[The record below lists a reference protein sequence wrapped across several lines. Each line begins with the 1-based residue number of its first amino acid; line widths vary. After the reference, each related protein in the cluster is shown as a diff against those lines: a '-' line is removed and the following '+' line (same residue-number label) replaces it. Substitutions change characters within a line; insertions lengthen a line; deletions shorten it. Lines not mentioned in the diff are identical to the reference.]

1 MTVGTEFVDIL
12 IEFGDELRVAGIAVG
27 TGDAITYV
35 QAVSLLNPADLGD
48 IYWAGRGTLVGRRDL
63 IPTYD
68 RVFKSFFLDVETQGD
83 SELKAMMR
91 ATTSTAATL
100 EVPSPDPGEGE
111 ESNEE
116 EAQLGYMASGAQVW
130 RNKAFAVCTDQ
141 ELATIRRIVSDIK
154 LTPPRRRTR
163 RTITAK
169 NGPRLDPR
177 RMARETMRSHGD
189 PTRLFRQKRRLRI
202 RPLVFILDV
211 SGSMSDYSR
220 NLLQFAYSARRAADK
235 VEVFCFGTR
244 LTRITR
250 SLDRRKPDDALNLA
264 ATAVF
269 DWDGG
274 TRIGQSLDQFI
285 KRWGRRGLSRG
296 SIVVIC
302 SDGLDRGDPALLESA
317 MEKLSRLSHRIVW
330 MNPHKGDVKDFRPN
344 SLGMMV
350 ADPFIDEIFS
360 GHNLASLEQFAEK
373 LRELR

>member
-12 IEFGDELRVAGIAVG
+12 IEFGDELRDAGIAVG
-27 TGDAITYV
+27 TGDAMTYV
-35 QAVSLLNPADLGD
+35 EAVSLLNPADLGD
-48 IYWAGRGTLVGRRDL
+48 VYWAGRGTLVSRRDL

-68 RVFKSFFLDVETQGD
+68 RVFKSFFIDVETRSD

-130 RNKAFAVCTDQ
+130 RNKAFAACTDQ

-202 RPLVFILDV
+202 RPLVFVLDV

-250 SLDRRKPDDALNLA
+250 SLDRRRPDDALNLA

>member
-12 IEFGDELRVAGIAVG
+12 IEFGDELRDAGIAVG

-48 IYWAGRGTLVGRRDL
+48 IYWAGRGTLVSRRDL

>member
-12 IEFGDELRVAGIAVG
+12 IEFGDELRDAGIAVG

-177 RMARETMRSHGD
+177 RMARETMRSHGN

-302 SDGLDRGDPALLESA
+302 SDGLDRGDPALLEAS

>member
-12 IEFGDELRVAGIAVG
+12 IEFGDELRDAGIAVG
-27 TGDAITYV
+27 TGDAMTYV

-48 IYWAGRGTLVGRRDL
+48 VYWAGRGTLVSRRDL

-177 RMARETMRSHGD
+177 RMARETMRSHGN

-302 SDGLDRGDPALLESA
+302 SDGLDRGDPALLEAS

>member
-12 IEFGDELRVAGIAVG
+12 IEFGDELRDAGIAVG
-27 TGDAITYV
+27 TGDAMTYV
-35 QAVSLLNPADLGD
+35 EAVSLLNPADLGD
-48 IYWAGRGTLVGRRDL
+48 VYWAGRGTLVSRRDL

-130 RNKAFAVCTDQ
+130 RNKAFAACTDQ

-330 MNPHKGDVKDFRPN
+330 MNPHKGDVKNFRPN

>member
-12 IEFGDELRVAGIAVG
+12 IEFGDELRDAGIAVG

>member
-12 IEFGDELRVAGIAVG
+12 IEFGDELRDAGIAVG
-27 TGDAITYV
+27 TGDAMTYV
-35 QAVSLLNPADLGD
+35 EAVSLLNPADLGD
-48 IYWAGRGTLVGRRDL
+48 VYWAGRGTLVSRRDL

-111 ESNEE
+111 ESNEG

-130 RNKAFAVCTDQ
+130 RNKAFAACTDQ

-177 RMARETMRSHGD
+177 RMARETMRSHSD

>member
-12 IEFGDELRVAGIAVG
+12 IEFGDELRDAGIAVG

-48 IYWAGRGTLVGRRDL
+48 VYWAGRGTLVSRRDL

-177 RMARETMRSHGD
+177 RMARETMRSHGN

-302 SDGLDRGDPALLESA
+302 SDGLDRGDPALLEAS

>member
-12 IEFGDELRVAGIAVG
+12 IEFGDELRDAGIAVG
-27 TGDAITYV
+27 TGDAMTYV

-48 IYWAGRGTLVGRRDL
+48 VYWAGRGTLVSRRDL

>member
-12 IEFGDELRVAGIAVG
+12 IEFGDELRDAGIAVG
-27 TGDAITYV
+27 TGDAMTYV
-35 QAVSLLNPADLGD
+35 EAVSLLNPADLGD
-48 IYWAGRGTLVGRRDL
+48 VYWAGRGTLVSRRDL

>member
-12 IEFGDELRVAGIAVG
+12 IEFGDELRDAGIAVG
-27 TGDAITYV
+27 TGDAMTYV

-48 IYWAGRGTLVGRRDL
+48 VYWAGRGTLVSRRDL
-63 IPTYD
+63 IPAYD
-68 RVFKSFFLDVETQGD
+68 RVFKSFFLDVETPGD

-177 RMARETMRSHGD
+177 RMARETMRSHGN

-302 SDGLDRGDPALLESA
+302 SDGLDRGDPALLEAS

>member
-1 MTVGTEFVDIL
+1 MTVGTEFVDVL
-12 IEFGDELRVAGIAVG
+12 IEFGDELRDAGIAVG
-27 TGDAITYV
+27 TGDAMTYV

-48 IYWAGRGTLVGRRDL
+48 VYWAGRGTLVSRRDL

-68 RVFKSFFLDVETQGD
+68 RVFKNFFLDVETQGD

-130 RNKAFAVCTDQ
+130 RNKAFAACTDQ

-163 RTITAK
+163 RTMTAK

-177 RMARETMRSHGD
+177 RMARETMRSHGN

-302 SDGLDRGDPALLESA
+302 SDGLDRGDPALLEAS

>member
-12 IEFGDELRVAGIAVG
+12 IEFGDELRDAGIAVG
-27 TGDAITYV
+27 TGDAMTYV
-35 QAVSLLNPADLGD
+35 EAVSLLNPADLGD
-48 IYWAGRGTLVGRRDL
+48 VYWAGRGTLVSRRDL

-130 RNKAFAVCTDQ
+130 RNKAFAACTDQ

-177 RMARETMRSHGD
+177 RMPRETMRSHGD

-302 SDGLDRGDPALLESA
+302 SDGLDRGDPALLEAS

>member
-1 MTVGTEFVDIL
+1 MTVGTEFVDVL
-12 IEFGDELRVAGIAVG
+12 IEFGDELRDAGIAVG
-27 TGDAITYV
+27 TGDAMTYV

-48 IYWAGRGTLVGRRDL
+48 VYWAGRGTLVSRRDL

-68 RVFKSFFLDVETQGD
+68 RVFKNFFLDVETQGD

-130 RNKAFAVCTDQ
+130 RNKAFAACTDQ

-189 PTRLFRQKRRLRI
+189 PTRLFRQKRSLRI

-250 SLDRRKPDDALNLA
+250 SLDRRKPDDSLNLA

-302 SDGLDRGDPALLESA
+302 SDGLDRGDPALLEAS

-350 ADPFIDEIFS
+350 ADPFIDETFS

>member
-1 MTVGTEFVDIL
+1 MTVGTEFVDVL
-12 IEFGDELRVAGIAVG
+12 IEFGDELRDAGIAVG
-27 TGDAITYV
+27 TGDAMTYV

-48 IYWAGRGTLVGRRDL
+48 VYWAGRGTLVSRRDL

-68 RVFKSFFLDVETQGD
+68 RVFKNFFLDVETQGD

-130 RNKAFAVCTDQ
+130 RNKAFAACTDQ

-154 LTPPRRRTR
+154 LTPPRRCTR

-177 RMARETMRSHGD
+177 RMARETMRSHGN

-302 SDGLDRGDPALLESA
+302 SDGLDRGDPALLEAS

>member
-12 IEFGDELRVAGIAVG
+12 IEFGDELRDAGIAVG
-27 TGDAITYV
+27 TGDAMTYV
-35 QAVSLLNPADLGD
+35 EAVSLLNPADLGD
-48 IYWAGRGTLVGRRDL
+48 VYWAGRGTLVSRRDL

-116 EAQLGYMASGAQVW
+116 EAQLGYMASGAQVC
-130 RNKAFAVCTDQ
+130 RNKAFAACTDQ

-202 RPLVFILDV
+202 RPLGFILDV

>member
-1 MTVGTEFVDIL
+1 MKVGTDFVDVL
-12 IEFGDELRVAGIAVG
+12 VEFGDELRNAGVVVG
-27 TGDAITYV
+27 TNDTMTYV
-35 QAVSLLNPADLGD
+35 EAVSLINPADLID
-48 IYWAGRGTLVGRRDL
+48 VYWAGRGTLVNRKDQ
-63 IPTYD
+63 IPVYN
-68 RVFKSFFLDVETQGD
+68 RIFQKFFLDVEVAAD
-83 SELKAMMR
+83 SELKSMMR
-91 ATTSTAATL
+91 ATTALSATL
-100 EVPSPDPGEGE
+100 EVPSPDPGQGE
-111 ESNEE
+111 ESKEE

-130 RNKAFAVCTDQ
+130 RNKAFAACTDQ
-141 ELATIRRIVSDIK
+141 ELATIRRIVSDIR

-163 RTITAK
+163 RTLSSK

-177 RMARETMRSHGD
+177 RMALETMRSHGD
-189 PTRLFRQKRRLRI
+189 PIKLFKQQRRLRI

-244 LTRITR
+244 LTRITK

-264 ATAVF
+264 AAAVF

-274 TRIGQSLDQFI
+274 TRIGESLNQFI

-302 SDGLDRGDPALLESA
+302 SDGLDRGDPELLESA
-317 MEKLSRLSHRIVW
+317 MEKLSRLCHRIVW
-330 MNPHKGDVKDFRPN
+330 MNPHKGNETNFKPN

-360 GHNLASLEQFAEK
+360 GHNLASLEQFAEN
-373 LRELR
+373 LRQLR

>member
-12 IEFGDELRVAGIAVG
+12 IEFGDELRDAGIAVG
-27 TGDAITYV
+27 TGDAMMYV
-35 QAVSLLNPADLGD
+35 EAVSLLNPADLGD
-48 IYWAGRGTLVGRRDL
+48 VYWAGRGTLVSRRDL

-83 SELKAMMR
+83 SELKTMMR

-130 RNKAFAVCTDQ
+130 RNKAFAACTDQ

-250 SLDRRKPDDALNLA
+250 SLDRRRPDDALNLA

-330 MNPHKGDVKDFRPN
+330 MNPHKGDVKNFRPN

-350 ADPFIDEIFS
+350 ADPFIDEFFS

>member
-12 IEFGDELRVAGIAVG
+12 IEFGDELRDAGIAVG
-27 TGDAITYV
+27 TGDAMTYV
-35 QAVSLLNPADLGD
+35 EAVSLLNPADLGD
-48 IYWAGRGTLVGRRDL
+48 VYWAGRGTLVSRRDL
-63 IPTYD
+63 IPTYY

-130 RNKAFAVCTDQ
+130 RNKAFAACTDQ

-360 GHNLASLEQFAEK
+360 GHDLASLEQFAEK

>member
-12 IEFGDELRVAGIAVG
+12 IEFGDELRDAGIAVG
-27 TGDAITYV
+27 TGDAMTYV
-35 QAVSLLNPADLGD
+35 EAVSLLNPADLGD
-48 IYWAGRGTLVGRRDL
+48 VYWAGRGTLVSRRDL

-130 RNKAFAVCTDQ
+130 RNKAFAACTDQ

-360 GHNLASLEQFAEK
+360 GHDLASLEQFAEK

>member
-12 IEFGDELRVAGIAVG
+12 IEFGDELRDAGIAVG

-48 IYWAGRGTLVGRRDL
+48 VYWAGRGTLVSRRDL

-68 RVFKSFFLDVETQGD
+68 RVFKSFFLDVETPGD

-177 RMARETMRSHGD
+177 RMARETMRSHGN

-302 SDGLDRGDPALLESA
+302 SDGLDRGDPALLEAS

>member
-12 IEFGDELRVAGIAVG
+12 IEFGDELRDAGIAVG
-27 TGDAITYV
+27 TGDAMTYV
-35 QAVSLLNPADLGD
+35 EAVSLLNPADLGD
-48 IYWAGRGTLVGRRDL
+48 VYWAGRGTLVSRRDL

-68 RVFKSFFLDVETQGD
+68 RVFKSFFLDVETRSD

-130 RNKAFAVCTDQ
+130 RNKAFAACTDQ

-163 RTITAK
+163 RTITTK

>member
-1 MTVGTEFVDIL
+1 MTVGTEFVDVL
-12 IEFGDELRVAGIAVG
+12 IEFGDELRDAGIAVG
-27 TGDAITYV
+27 TGDAMTYV

-48 IYWAGRGTLVGRRDL
+48 VYWAGRGTLVSRRDL

-130 RNKAFAVCTDQ
+130 RNKAFAACTDQ

-302 SDGLDRGDPALLESA
+302 SDGLDRGDPALLEAS

-350 ADPFIDEIFS
+350 ADPFIDETFS

>member
-12 IEFGDELRVAGIAVG
+12 IEFGDELRDAGIAVG

-48 IYWAGRGTLVGRRDL
+48 VYWAGRGTLVSRRDL

-177 RMARETMRSHGD
+177 RMARETMRSHGN

-302 SDGLDRGDPALLESA
+302 SDGLDRGDPALLEAS

-350 ADPFIDEIFS
+350 ADPFIDETFS

>member
-12 IEFGDELRVAGIAVG
+12 IEFGDELRDAGIAVG

-48 IYWAGRGTLVGRRDL
+48 IYWAGRGTLVSRRDL

-302 SDGLDRGDPALLESA
+302 SDGLDRGDPALLEAS

>member
-12 IEFGDELRVAGIAVG
+12 IEFGDELRDAGIAVG

-48 IYWAGRGTLVGRRDL
+48 VYWAGRGTLVSRRDL

-68 RVFKSFFLDVETQGD
+68 RVFKSFFLDVETPGD

-302 SDGLDRGDPALLESA
+302 SDGLDRGDPALLEAS

>member
-302 SDGLDRGDPALLESA
+302 SDGLDRGDPALLEAS

-360 GHNLASLEQFAEK
+360 GNNLASLEQFAEK

>member
-12 IEFGDELRVAGIAVG
+12 IEFGDELRDAGIAVG
-27 TGDAITYV
+27 TGDAMTYV
-35 QAVSLLNPADLGD
+35 EAVSLLNPADLGD
-48 IYWAGRGTLVGRRDL
+48 VYWAGRGTLVSRRDL

-130 RNKAFAVCTDQ
+130 RNKAFAACTDQ

-250 SLDRRKPDDALNLA
+250 SLDRRRPDDALNLA

-330 MNPHKGDVKDFRPN
+330 MNPHKGDVKNFRPN

-350 ADPFIDEIFS
+350 ADPFIDEFFS

>member
-12 IEFGDELRVAGIAVG
+12 IEFGDELRDAGIAVG
-27 TGDAITYV
+27 TGDAMTYV
-35 QAVSLLNPADLGD
+35 EAVSLLNPADLGD

-302 SDGLDRGDPALLESA
+302 SDGLDRGDPALLEAS